1 MLTSLGQRNRVIT
14 NRVKFLEATICR
26 SENRHELLEANA
38 ENGGKWHVFFNLK

>member
-14 NRVKFLEATICR
+14 NRVKFLEAR